1 MKQIKFLLAAMVF
14 TICGMPVFS
23 QTYKTLADTAALNK
37 EYLQVSS
44 DIAGLN
50 VKLNTAQSD
59 LGKYTEKSNDATSDA
74 QNSANSTTDKAS
86 NATNGSVKDAR
97 KAKRQAKRS
106 VHDAK
111 DARKAGNNL
120 DDHNEK
126 LRDMNQELV
135 RKQNRLNELDAM
147 RAAINPSQQ

>member
-1 MKQIKFLLAAMVF
+1 MKKIKFLLAAIIIM
-14 TICGMPVFS
+14 TAASPAFS
-23 QTYKTLADTAALNK
+23 QTYKTIADTAALNK

-44 DIAGLN
+44 DIASLN
-50 VKLNTAQSD
+50 LKLNTAQSD

-74 QNSANSTTDKAS
+74 QNSANSTADKAS

-126 LRDMNQELV
+126 IRDMNQELT
-135 RKQNRLNELDAM
+135 RKQARLSELDAM
-147 RAAINPSQQ
+147 RSSINTSQQ